1 MKRIIHICLWLLT
14 GIFAEVSLSAQNPFI
29 YHKGKTYK
37 DVAAYRMEEIIDL
50 NTHTPSTPILYEQQV
65 PEHQSTLSY
74 KVALPLY
81 VRGIFF
87 SRDSRPGDYQW
98 PNNTNRLLPWMFNR
112 LEDLTRSDYA
122 GIPSNALPSASGDAL
137 LLELADGEY
146 LFAKAIAGSNSLSWF
161 QVNQDGTLTLYV
173 STLGEDALTGR
184 LPLLIFRKS
193 SSVYHVFSDAY
204 GSLIAKKAVSALR
217 KRADKEYFNAFDY
230 LGWCTWE
237 HYHYDIDET
246 KILNDIDAIEA
257 SGIPIRYVL
266 IDDGHIA
273 NKNRQLTSLV
283 PDKKRFPNGW
293 SRIMKRRQADKIR
306 WIGLWYSLSGY
317 WMGIS
322 AENDFPPE
330 IQQVLHSY
338 NGSLLPGTSTEKIET
353 WYEYYVRTMKE
364 YGFDFLKIDN
374 QSFTLPLYIW
384 AERRL
389 SDRLKTATLPWN
401 IRHIEC
407 KWD

>member
-1 MKRIIHICLWLLT
+1 
-14 GIFAEVSLSAQNPFI
+14 
-29 YHKGKTYK
+29 
-37 DVAAYRMEEIIDL
+37 
-50 NTHTPSTPILYEQQV
+50 
-65 PEHQSTLSY
+65 
-74 KVALPLY
+74 
-81 VRGIFF
+81 
-87 SRDSRPGDYQW
+87 
-98 PNNTNRLLPWMFNR
+98 MFNR

-204 GSLIAKKAVSALR
+204 DSLIAKKAVSALR

-257 SGIPIRYVL
+257 SGTL
-266 IDDGHIA
+266 
-273 NKNRQLTSLV
+273 
-283 PDKKRFPNGW
+283 
-293 SRIMKRRQADKIR
+293 RI
-306 WIGLWYSLSGY
+306 
-317 WMGIS
+317 
-322 AENDFPPE
+322 N
-330 IQQVLHSY
+330 
-338 NGSLLPGTSTEKIET
+338 
-353 WYEYYVRTMKE
+353 
-364 YGFDFLKIDN
+364 
-374 QSFTLPLYIW
+374 
-384 AERRL
+384 
-389 SDRLKTATLPWN
+389 
-401 IRHIEC
+401 
-407 KWD
+407 

>member
-1 MKRIIHICLWLLT
+1 MQTTINI
-14 GIFAEVSLSAQNPFI
+14 SL
-29 YHKGKTYK
+29 
-37 DVAAYRMEEIIDL
+37 DVPQSYQL
-50 NTHTPSTPILYEQQV
+50 PSTPILCEQQV

-193 SSVYHVFSDAY
+193 SSVYHV
-204 GSLIAKKAVSALR
+204 LR
-217 KRADKEYFNAFDY
+217 RGIICFANRDGLRFD
-230 LGWCTWE
+230 
-237 HYHYDIDET
+237 I
-246 KILNDIDAIEA
+246 
-257 SGIPIRYVL
+257 
-266 IDDGHIA
+266 
-273 NKNRQLTSLV
+273 Q
-283 PDKKRFPNGW
+283 
-293 SRIMKRRQADKIR
+293 RR
-306 WIGLWYSLSGY
+306 GL
-317 WMGIS
+317 
-322 AENDFPPE
+322 
-330 IQQVLHSY
+330 
-338 NGSLLPGTSTEKIET
+338 
-353 WYEYYVRTMKE
+353 
-364 YGFDFLKIDN
+364 
-374 QSFTLPLYIW
+374 
-384 AERRL
+384 RR
-389 SDRLKTATLPWN
+389 KVAAG
-401 IRHIEC
+401 
-407 KWD
+407 

>member
-1 MKRIIHICLWLLT
+1 
-14 GIFAEVSLSAQNPFI
+14 
-29 YHKGKTYK
+29 
-37 DVAAYRMEEIIDL
+37 
-50 NTHTPSTPILYEQQV
+50 
-65 PEHQSTLSY
+65 
-74 KVALPLY
+74 
-81 VRGIFF
+81 
-87 SRDSRPGDYQW
+87 
-98 PNNTNRLLPWMFNR
+98 MFNR

-204 GSLIAKKAVSALR
+204 DSLIAKKAVSALR

-257 SGIPIRYVL
+257 SGIPVRYVL

-293 SRIMKRRQADKIR
+293 SRIMKRKQADKIR
-306 WIGLWYSLSGY
+306 WIGVWYSL
-317 WMGIS
+317 
-322 AENDFPPE
+322 
-330 IQQVLHSY
+330 
-338 NGSLLPGTSTEKIET
+338 
-353 WYEYYVRTMKE
+353 
-364 YGFDFLKIDN
+364 
-374 QSFTLPLYIW
+374 
-384 AERRL
+384 
-389 SDRLKTATLPWN
+389 
-401 IRHIEC
+401 
-407 KWD
+407 

>member
-98 PNNTNRLLPWMFNR
+98 PNNTNRLLPWMFNH

-122 GIPSNALPSASGDAL
+122 SIPSNALPSASGDAL

-193 SSVYHVFSDAY
+193 SSIYHVFSDAY
-204 GSLIAKKAVSALR
+204 DSLIADKAVSALR
-217 KRADKEYFNAFDY
+217 KRADKQYFNAFDY

-237 HYHYDIDET
+237 HYHSSGYSYTFDNTVTAKDDIYDYTQNNNSLMLYPQSLTDA
-246 KILNDIDAIEA
+246 KITVKYKTEKDNATFFNGSKEVALTGEWTNGQ
-257 SGIPIRYVL
+257 SIRYIL
-266 IDDGHIA
+266 
-273 NKNRQLTSLV
+273 
-283 PDKKRFPNGW
+283 
-293 SRIMKRRQADKIR
+293 
-306 WIGLWYSLSGY
+306 
-317 WMGIS
+317 
-322 AENDFPPE
+322 
-330 IQQVLHSY
+330 
-338 NGSLLPGTSTEKIET
+338 
-353 WYEYYVRTMKE
+353 
-364 YGFDFLKIDN
+364 
-374 QSFTLPLYIW
+374 TLPVG
-384 AERRL
+384 AEKM
-389 SDRLKTATLPWN
+389 SVNTTYDEDWNATDNEQTPKTPVL
-401 IRHIEC
+401 
-407 KWD
+407 

>member
-98 PNNTNRLLPWMFNR
+98 PNNTNRLLPWMFNH

-122 GIPSNALPSASGDAL
+122 SIPSNALPSASGDAL

-204 GSLIAKKAVSALR
+204 DSLIADKAVSALR
-217 KRADKEYFNAFDY
+217 KRADKQYFNAFDY

-257 SGIPIRYVL
+257 SGIPVRYVL

-283 PDKKRFPNGW
+283 PDKKTF
-293 SRIMKRRQADKIR
+293 S
-306 WIGLWYSLSGY
+306 
-317 WMGIS
+317 
-322 AENDFPPE
+322 
-330 IQQVLHSY
+330 
-338 NGSLLPGTSTEKIET
+338 
-353 WYEYYVRTMKE
+353 
-364 YGFDFLKIDN
+364 
-374 QSFTLPLYIW
+374 
-384 AERRL
+384 ERMEPHHE
-389 SDRLKTATLPWN
+389 A
-401 IRHIEC
+401 
-407 KWD
+407 